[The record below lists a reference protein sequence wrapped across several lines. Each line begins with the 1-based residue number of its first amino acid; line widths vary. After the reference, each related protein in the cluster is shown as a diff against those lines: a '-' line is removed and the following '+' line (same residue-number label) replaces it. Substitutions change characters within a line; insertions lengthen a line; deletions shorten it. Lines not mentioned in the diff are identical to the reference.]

1 VSTNVPRRLAL
12 GIALVASIPYLN
24 GLKNG
29 FAFDDVVLAAENP
42 RIRSIEGIGRTLTT
56 DWWAGAT
63 SRTLVYRPLAL
74 ITLSA
79 DYAAARLGEAGPP
92 PQRLPDR
99 AAFPF
104 HLQNVFW
111 HAAASV
117 ALYLLVI
124 EMFSVPALAF
134 LTAALFAVH
143 PVHTEAV
150 YGIVGRAELLSAFLV
165 FSCLIVSWR
174 VVRDNPAG
182 IGRPALAGVLLGLAA
197 LSKEYA
203 IVVPAVPVIW
213 LFLRS
218 PGERRAIAERRS
230 FRLLMTSLV
239 AAVLVFLALRAA
251 VLGSITGVGD
261 APANLNDPNNP
272 IATAEGPARWLTPVR
287 VFGEVARLIVYP
299 RTLSADYSFRQIPLV
314 SSLDLPT
321 IVCLLALI
329 GLAAAAIVLRRRS
342 PAASFGILFF
352 FLTWALTS
360 NFIVPIGTILGERI
374 LYLPSAGICLA
385 VAGSLVAAGKRF
397 RVPVAVATTAFLVL
411 GAARTWARGAD
422 WKDNLTLFESAAKAS
437 PLSCKVHYN
446 LAVELR
452 LAGRT
457 REAADHLERALQ
469 LGPNDAKIHNNLAGI
484 LAGEGKLDAAIVHL
498 EQAVRIDPNDADAQY
513 NLGSLLRQVGR
524 AAEAIGHFEA
534 ALRLRPEDADA
545 AAHLEEAQEASRRRP

>member
-1 VSTNVPRRLAL
+1 MNLRARHTL
-12 GIALVASIPYLN
+12 GIALLASIPYLN
-24 GLKNG
+24 GLGNG
-29 FAFDDVVLAAENP
+29 FAFDDVAIAAENP

-63 SRTLVYRPLAL
+63 SRTLVYRPIAL
-74 ITLSA
+74 VTLSA

-92 PQRLPDR
+92 PPRLPDR
-99 AAFPF
+99 AAFSF
-104 HLQNVFW
+104 HLQNVLW

-117 ALYLLVI
+117 ALYLLVS
-124 EMFSVPALAF
+124 EMFSVPALGF

-174 VVRDNPAG
+174 VLRDNPAG
-182 IGRPALAGVLLGLAA
+182 LGRPALAGFLLGLAA

-203 IVVPAVPVIW
+203 IVIPAVPLLW

-218 PGERRAIAERRS
+218 PEERRSIAARRS
-230 FRLLMTSLV
+230 FRVLMASLV
-239 AAVLVFLALRAA
+239 AAVVVFLALRAA

-272 IATAEGPARWLTPVR
+272 IATAEGAARWLTPVR
-287 VFGEVARLIVYP
+287 VFGEVARLMVFP

-314 SSLDLPT
+314 SSPDLPT
-321 IVCLLALI
+321 AVCLMCLI
-329 GLAAAAIVLRRRS
+329 GLAATAIVLRRIS

-385 VAGSLVAAGKRF
+385 VASGLVAAGKRF
-397 RVPVAVATTAFLVL
+397 RVPVAVATTSILLL
-411 GAARTWARGAD
+411 GATRTWARAAD
-422 WKDNLTLFESAAKAS
+422 WKDNLTLFESAAQAS

-457 REAADHLERALQ
+457 REAAFHLERALH

-498 EQAVRIDPNDADAQY
+498 QQAVLIDGNDADAQF

-524 AAEAIGHFEA
+524 PAEAVEHFEA
-534 ALRLRPEDADA
+534 VLRLRPDDAEA
-545 AAHLEEAQEASRRRP
+545 RTNLEQAQDASRRRP